1 MVQCRDDPGQVQHF
15 FLHWTFSKTI
25 RVYPFQMAP
34 PASEYRPSTR
44 STETTERQFLK
55 YFFEFVWV
63 ATHDSLYSQVV

>member
-1 MVQCRDDPGQVQHF
+1 MMQWRSDPGQEQHF
-15 FLHWTFSKTI
+15 FSSLYVFKNYS
-25 RVYPFQMAP
+25 FQMAP

-63 ATHDSLYSQVV
+63 ATNDSLYSQVV

>member
-1 MVQCRDDPGQVQHF
+1 MMQWPLDTLKNCDYERFICSF
-15 FLHWTFSKTI
+15 F
-25 RVYPFQMAP
+25 FQMAP

-63 ATHDSLYSQVV
+63 ATNDSLYSQVV